1 MGETVLH
8 EERISRA
15 IDACYDASVEPER
28 WPDALHELAR
38 SLDSVCAMFYPE
50 IPSGRLLTVPASR
63 DYGDFLEDYVKGG
76 WYENHYRADRGWP
89 QLRGGRP
96 VVIEHDL
103 ATDEER
109 KHLRH
114 YNDLYLRW
122 GFPGFAMV
130 GFRIDGESWALP
142 LLRDTSQGHFDR
154 EDSKVLAEL
163 APHFR
168 RMIRLSERMARD
180 RATAGLE
187 VLDAMKGA
195 AIFVGRD
202 GHVIAMN
209 KNAERLLGN
218 GLVLHNGHL
227 DTDDGTARAK
237 LYALIASMRIA
248 ESVGGR
254 PGDPVVIRRPDMRPL
269 VVEAFPA
276 QSRLSDVFGSLGT
289 LLLVTDLDARCGPTA
304 DALRSALGLTPA
316 EARLTARL
324 CEGDDLAAAAY
335 SLGISVHTARTQLKS
350 VFAKTGTS
358 RQAELVALANNVGR
372 LSRSL
377 ER

>member
-8 EERISRA
+8 EDQISRA

-76 WYENHYRADRGWP
+76 WYENHYRAERGWP

-142 LLRDTSQGHFDR
+142 LLRDTTQGHFDR
-154 EDSKVLAEL
+154 QDSKVLAEL

-168 RMIRLSERMARD
+168 RMIRLSERLARD
-180 RATAGLE
+180 RAAAGLD

-195 AIFVGRD
+195 AILVGRD
-202 GHVIAMN
+202 GRVIAMN

-218 GLVLHNGHL
+218 GLVLHNGLL
-227 DTDDGTARAK
+227 DTDDGAARAK
-237 LYALIASMRIA
+237 LYALIASTRIA
-248 ESVGGR
+248 QSTAER
-254 PGDPVVIRRPDMRPL
+254 PGNPVVIRRPDMRPL

-289 LLLVTDLDARCGPTA
+289 LLLVTDIDTRCGPGA
-304 DALRSALGLTPA
+304 EALRSALGLTPA

-335 SLGISVHTARTQLKS
+335 SLGISVHTARSQLKS
-350 VFAKTGTS
+350 VFAKTNTS
-358 RQAELVALANNVGR
+358 RQAELVALASNIGR
-372 LSRSL
+372 LSRSP

>member
-1 MGETVLH
+1 VDQ
-8 EERISRA
+8 RQ
-15 IDACYDASVEPER
+15 IDQALDSCYDAVIEPER
-28 WPDALHELAR
+28 WSDALHELAR
-38 SLDSVCAMFYPE
+38 ALDSVCAMFYPE

-63 DYGDFLEDYVKGG
+63 DYGDFLDDYVKGG
-76 WYENHYRADRGWP
+76 WYENHYRAERGWP

-130 GFRIDGESWALP
+130 GIRINGENWALP
-142 LLRDTSQGHFDR
+142 LLRDTAQGHFDR

-168 RMIRLSERMARD
+168 RMLRLSERLARD
-180 RATAGLE
+180 RAAAGLD

-195 AIFVGRD
+195 AILVGRD
-202 GHVIAMN
+202 GRVIAMN

-218 GLVLHNGHL
+218 GLVLHNGLL
-227 DTDDGTARAK
+227 DTDDGAARAK

-254 PGDPVVIRRPDMRPL
+254 PGDPVVIRRLDMRPV

-276 QSRLSDVFGSLGT
+276 QGCLSDVFNCLGT
-289 LLLVTDLDARCGPTA
+289 LLLVTDLDERCGPAAET
-304 DALRSALGLTPA
+304 LRSVLGLTPA
-316 EARLTARL
+316 EARLTACL
-324 CEGDDLAAAAY
+324 CEGSDLAAAAH
-335 SLGISVHTARTQLKS
+335 SLGVSTQTARSQIKS
-350 VFAKTGTS
+350 VFAKTDTH
-358 RQAELVALANNVGR
+358 RQAQLVALAARISR
-372 LSRSL
+372 LH
-377 ER
+377 

>member
-1 MGETVLH
+1 MLH
-8 EERISRA
+8 EEQISHA

-76 WYENHYRADRGWP
+76 WYANHYRAERGWP

-130 GFRIDGESWALP
+130 GFRIDGESWSVP
-142 LLRDTSQGHFDR
+142 LLRSATQGHFTHEESER
-154 EDSKVLAEL
+154 LAHL
-163 APHFR
+163 GPHFR
-168 RMIRLSERMARD
+168 RMIRLSERLARD
-180 RATAGLE
+180 RAIAGLDI
-187 VLDAMKGA
+187 LDAMNGA
-195 AIFVGRD
+195 AILVGRD
-202 GHVIAMN
+202 GHIIAMN
-209 KNAERLLGN
+209 RSAERILGN
-218 GLVLHNGHL
+218 GLVLHHGLL
-227 DTDDGTARAK
+227 DADDEAARVK

-248 ESVGGR
+248 QSPADR

-276 QSRLSDVFGSLGT
+276 QGRLSDVFGSLGT
-289 LLLVTDLDARCGPTA
+289 LLLVTDLDARCGPNA
-304 DALRSALGLTPA
+304 EALRSALGLTPA

-324 CEGDDLAAAAY
+324 CHGEDLATAAY
-335 SLGISVHTARTQLKS
+335 SLRISIHTARSQLKS

-358 RQAELVALANNVGR
+358 RQAELVALANDVGR

-377 ER
+377 KR